1 MSYSIGLVSLGCP
14 KNQVDAEIMLAE
26 LVENGCEIVDF
37 YDGAEVVIINTCGF
51 IDSAKQEAIE
61 NILEVADLK
70 GRGIV
75 KKIIVTGCL
84 SQLHKEEIKKEIPE
98 VDAVLGI
105 GANASI
111 FEHIKSIV
119 ENNVEVITFPPREN
133 LPLNGTRLLTTPE
146 YWAYL
151 RIAEG
156 CSNNCSYCLIPSI
169 RGPFRSR
176 PMEEL
181 VEEAKDLAQK
191 GVKELILIAQDTTSY
206 GYDIYGKL
214 ILPELLDALSEIEG
228 IQWIRLMYC
237 YPDFVTDELI
247 EKIKTNKK
255 ILHYIDLPIQHSD
268 DRILTAM
275 NRRLSG
281 EELKALIEKMRNEI
295 PDIVIRT
302 TLITG
307 FPGEDEEAF
316 ENLATFVNELEFDR
330 LGCFTFS
337 PQEGT
342 EAYDMDEQVDN
353 ETAAHRA
360 EIIMRDQYEIMLEK
374 NQNQIGRKLEVLV
387 EGFDGYTDTYFGRSY
402 MDAPEID
409 NKVYFSSP
417 DAFDEGDF
425 VAVEIIGVSEYDL
438 LGKSIE

>member
-14 KNQVDAEIMLAE
+14 KNQVDAEIMLAN
-26 LVENGCEIVDF
+26 LIDNGCEIVDF
-37 YDGAEVVIINTCGF
+37 YDGADAVIINTCGF
-51 IDSAKQEAIE
+51 IDAAKQEAIE
-61 NILEVADLK
+61 NILEVTDLK
-70 GRGIV
+70 DRGIV
-75 KKIIVTGCL
+75 KKVIVTGCL
-84 SQLHKEEIKKEIPE
+84 SQLHKEEIKNEIPE

-111 FEHIKSIV
+111 FENIKSTIEDGV
-119 ENNVEVITFPPREN
+119 DVISFPPRRD
-133 LPLNGTRLLTTPE
+133 LPLNGARLLTTPE

-181 VEEAKDLAQK
+181 VDEAKDLAQK

-214 ILPELLDALSEIEG
+214 LLPSLLDALSEIVG
-228 IQWIRLMYC
+228 IHWIRLMYC

-268 DRILTAM
+268 DKILSSM
-275 NRRLSG
+275 NRNLSE
-281 EELKALIEKMRNEI
+281 EELRAFINKMRTEI

-307 FPGEDEEAF
+307 YPGEDEKAF
-316 ENLATFVNELEFDR
+316 ENLATFVNEIEFDR

-342 EAYDMDEQVDN
+342 VAYSLDDQVEKELAD
-353 ETAAHRA
+353 HRA

-374 NQNQIGRKLEVLV
+374 NQAIIGKTLEVLV
-387 EGFDGYTDTYFGRSY
+387 EGYDGYTDTYFGRSY

-409 NKVYFSSP
+409 NKVYFSSEE
-417 DAFDEGDF
+417 AFDEGDL
-425 VAVEIIGVSEYDL
+425 VSVEIIGVSEYDL
-438 LGKSIE
+438 LGKFRE

>member
-14 KNQVDAEIMLAE
+14 KNQVDAEIMLAN
-26 LVENGCEIVDF
+26 LIDNGCEIVDF
-37 YDGAEVVIINTCGF
+37 YDGADAVIINTCGF
-51 IDSAKQEAIE
+51 IDAAKQEAIE
-61 NILEVADLK
+61 NILEVTDLK
-70 GRGIV
+70 DRGIV
-75 KKIIVTGCL
+75 KKVIVTGCL
-84 SQLHKEEIKKEIPE
+84 SQLHKEEIKNEIPE

-111 FEHIKSIV
+111 FENIKSTIEDGV
-119 ENNVEVITFPPREN
+119 DVISFPPRRD
-133 LPLNGTRLLTTPE
+133 LPLNGARLLTTPE

-181 VEEAKDLAQK
+181 VDEAKDLAQK

-214 ILPELLDALSEIEG
+214 LLPSLLDALSEIVG
-228 IQWIRLMYC
+228 IHWIRLMYC

-268 DRILTAM
+268 DKILSSM
-275 NRRLSG
+275 NRNLSE
-281 EELKALIEKMRNEI
+281 EELRALINKMRTEI

-307 FPGEDEEAF
+307 YPGEDEKAF
-316 ENLATFVNELEFDR
+316 ENLATFVNEIEFDR

-342 EAYDMDEQVDN
+342 VAYSLDDQVEKELAD
-353 ETAAHRA
+353 HRA
-360 EIIMRDQYEIMLEK
+360 EIIMRDQYEIMLEI
-374 NQNQIGRKLEVLV
+374 NQAIIGKTLEVLV
-387 EGFDGYTDTYFGRSY
+387 EGYDGYTDTYFGRSY

-409 NKVYFSSP
+409 NKVYFSSEE
-417 DAFDEGDF
+417 AFDEGDL
-425 VAVEIIGVSEYDL
+425 VSVEIIGVSEYDL
-438 LGKSIE
+438 LGKFRE

>member
-14 KNQVDAEIMLAE
+14 KNQVDAEIMLAN
-26 LVENGCEIVDF
+26 LIDNGCEIVDF
-37 YDGAEVVIINTCGF
+37 YDGADAVIINTCGF
-51 IDSAKQEAIE
+51 IDAAKQEAIE
-61 NILEVADLK
+61 NILEVTDLK
-70 GRGIV
+70 DRGIV
-75 KKIIVTGCL
+75 KKVIVTGCL
-84 SQLHKEEIKKEIPE
+84 SQLHKEEIKNEIPE

-111 FEHIKSIV
+111 FENIKSTIEDGV
-119 ENNVEVITFPPREN
+119 DVISFPPRRD
-133 LPLNGTRLLTTPE
+133 LPLNGARLLTTPE

-181 VEEAKDLAQK
+181 VDEAKDLAQK

-214 ILPELLDALSEIEG
+214 LLPSLLDALSEIVG
-228 IQWIRLMYC
+228 IHWIRLMYC

-268 DRILTAM
+268 DKILSSM
-275 NRRLSG
+275 NRNLSE
-281 EELKALIEKMRNEI
+281 EELRALINKMRTEI

-307 FPGEDEEAF
+307 YPGEDEKAF
-316 ENLATFVNELEFDR
+316 ENLATFVNEIEFDR

-342 EAYDMDEQVDN
+342 VAYSLDDQVEKELAD
-353 ETAAHRA
+353 HRA

-374 NQNQIGRKLEVLV
+374 NQAIIGKTLEVLV
-387 EGFDGYTDTYFGRSY
+387 EGYDGYTDTYFGRSY

-409 NKVYFSSP
+409 NKVYFSSEE
-417 DAFDEGDF
+417 AFDEGDL
-425 VAVEIIGVSEYDL
+425 VSVEIIGVSEYDL
-438 LGKSIE
+438 LGKFRE